1 MANLSQLQMPS
12 IDTGQL
18 SGKDGKKIKSYL
30 FQIQEMLRYA
40 LNDIDEDNLSEE
52 LRSKIESGGLSSEIS
67 QALDAITLRVT
78 GLDDAQ
84 AELKL
89 TAEGLTSQV
98 EAQGGRI
105 STLEQTATS
114 ITARVE
120 TAEGDITTLEQTA
133 TSLTGRIESAEGDI
147 NTLTATATGLEGR
160 IESAEGSITTLTA
173 TADGLSTRVE
183 SAEGNITSLTQ
194 TAEGFGTRI
203 ETAEGDISSLQQTAS
218 GLTSRI
224 ETAEGDV
231 TELQQTA
238 GSLTGRI
245 ESAEGDI
252 TTLTA
257 TANGLSTRVESAEG
271 NITSLT
277 QTADSLKTRV
287 ESAEGDITTLTATA
301 EGLKTRVT
309 DAEANI
315 TTLTATANGL
325 TTRVESAEGDVT
337 TIKQWADS
345 LTLSVAN
352 GDSSSTIRLMAGST
366 EISSGSIGFT
376 GVVTFSDLSTWQQ
389 DKTIINGGNITTG
402 QIHNSGYSTVYDL
415 DNAWIRM
422 GASDGNRVYIDKSG
436 IQWYGGTATS
446 SGMSQGVIQNGLK
459 TTTEGDT
466 TIFCADTRYQKYGWW
481 HDSSFQ
487 GITIEQVDNS
497 VGCSGKLEVN
507 QGIQC
512 RSLSAWDAKNRIVR
526 TDFGNLAINAVESPE
541 PMFCDAG
548 SGECDETGLCYIA
561 TEPRYRETV
570 SETQDLRWA
579 LTPTGASA
587 ALWAEKTAFGAIVH
601 GPAGQCFDWVCWG
614 VQRGFEGVYADVSDA
629 KYPEEENR
637 GAALL
642 DAAET
647 EAAVSL
653 PLTIEEAS

>member
-147 NTLTATATGLEGR
+147 NTLTATATRLEGR

-309 DAEANI
+309 DAEGNI

-376 GVVTFSDLSTWQQ
+376 GVVTFSDLSTWNQ

-402 QIHNSGYSTVYDL
+402 QIHNSDYSTVYDL

>member
-147 NTLTATATGLEGR
+147 TTLTATATGLEGR

-309 DAEANI
+309 DAEGNI

-376 GVVTFSDLSTWQQ
+376 GVVTFSDLSTWNQ